1 MKLMEIEKAT
11 GSLARYARG
20 ARKEPIILTTHGK
33 PVAALLFIGNVDWET
48 LSLSTNPEFLEMIEE
63 SRKSL
68 REEGGI
74 SEEEM
79 RRRLGLKGRRA
90 NDR

>member
-1 MKLMEIEKAT
+1 MKLMELEKAT
-11 GSLARYARG
+11 WSLARYVRG
-20 ARKEPIILTTHGK
+20 SHKEPIILTTHGK

-48 LSLSTNPEFLEMIEE
+48 VSLSTNPEFLEMIEE

-79 RRRLGLKGRRA
+79 RRRLGLKGKRA
-90 NDR
+90 NGR

>member
-1 MKLMEIEKAT
+1 MKLMELEKAT
-11 GSLARYARG
+11 WSLARYVRG
-20 ARKEPIILTTHGK
+20 AHKEPIILTTHGK

-48 LSLSTNPEFLEMIEE
+48 VSLSTNPEFLEMIEE

-74 SEEEM
+74 SEDEM
-79 RRRLGLKGRRA
+79 RRRLGLKGKRA
-90 NDR
+90 NGR